1 MTEQKATPG
10 IKAALEFGPLLAFFA
25 GYLMLKDRVFTIAGT
40 EYSGFI
46 IITAAFIPLLA
57 VTTYLL
63 YRITGQLSKM
73 QILTLVIVVVMGG
86 LTIWFNDERF
96 FKMKPT
102 IIYGL
107 FASVLG
113 FGLLQKKSYLQ
124 IVMSEVLPLKSE
136 GWMILTRRVTFLFI
150 GLAVLNELVWR
161 NFSTDAWVNFKTFGL
176 SIGVF
181 AFLMLQGKLFQ
192 EYGVEEPA
200 ADET

>member
-1 MTEQKATPG
+1 MTEQKASPG

-63 YRITGQLSKM
+63 YRINGQLSKM